1 MKYLKRQPK
10 VFYFKQDTISSDKK
24 WIVQVKHGSHIIRQD
39 RHAISVNGQPLV
51 KNEANSDSS
60 PTCEKMLALGNMDR
74 KEVHIAETELY
85 RQVMNEEYSTYGA
98 LLYACEPLFKLFKSG
113 YYQVEVK
120 HLIPTDGAG
129 NWFQELPTDSQNFP
143 ASVDLFYRQEGNE
156 PFAYESEPAFLVPTQ
171 SKDSLEP
178 QTILEYKEKSFMG
191 RGFATHFVGFYACLL
206 DGHHKATAAFQKREW
221 LECVVVSTIR
231 EVNKKRLQPI
241 NLDELISVPKAMP
254 QLHDLPTLQE
264 YCHLMDFSKKHTEK
278 ICVSTDFAQLDEN
291 EITHLIDFT
300 YFTAP
305 AEYLELYPVLAIDPY
320 RIHLDHYLSKLLNM
334 QKHEEEREAILLD
347 YLIQDDGKNPKLT
360 KKCVHYF
367 R

>member
-1 MKYLKRQPK
+1 M
-10 VFYFKQDTISSDKK
+10 
-24 WIVQVKHGSHIIRQD
+24 
-39 RHAISVNGQPLV
+39 
-51 KNEANSDSS
+51 
-60 PTCEKMLALGNMDR
+60 
-74 KEVHIAETELY
+74 
-85 RQVMNEEYSTYGA
+85 
-98 LLYACEPLFKLFKSG
+98 
-113 YYQVEVK
+113 
-120 HLIPTDGAG
+120 
-129 NWFQELPTDSQNFP
+129 
-143 ASVDLFYRQEGNE
+143 
-156 PFAYESEPAFLVPTQ
+156 PTQ

-264 YCHLMDFSKKHTEK
+264 YY
-278 ICVSTDFAQLDEN
+278 
-291 EITHLIDFT
+291 HLIDFT

-347 YLIQDDGKNPKLT
+347 YLIQDDGENPKLT